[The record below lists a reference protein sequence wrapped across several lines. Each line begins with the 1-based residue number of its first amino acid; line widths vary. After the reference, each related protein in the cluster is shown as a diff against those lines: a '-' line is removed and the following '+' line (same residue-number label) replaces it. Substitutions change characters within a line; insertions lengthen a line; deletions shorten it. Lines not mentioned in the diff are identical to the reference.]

1 MLWLVLTRWD
11 RGRLE
16 QSKPLIEPYLKGKK
30 KGKRKKESMSSGWKN
45 EREKKERKIMNKEDR
60 RGLDRLK
67 IERQSM
73 QKFEES
79 H

>member
-1 MLWLVLTRWD
+1 
-11 RGRLE
+11 
-16 QSKPLIEPYLKGKK
+16 
-30 KGKRKKESMSSGWKN
+30 MSSGWKN
-45 EREKKERKIMNKEDR
+45 EREKKERKIMNKEDI

>member
-1 MLWLVLTRWD
+1 M
-11 RGRLE
+11 
-16 QSKPLIEPYLKGKK
+16 KPLIEPYLKGKK
-30 KGKRKKESMSSGWKN
+30 KEREKKESMSSGWKN
-45 EREKKERKIMNKEDR
+45 EREKKERKIVNKEDI

>member
-1 MLWLVLTRWD
+1 MGQREV
-11 RGRLE
+11 GV
-16 QSKPLIEPYLKGKK
+16 IEASHRAIFERKK

-45 EREKKERKIMNKEDR
+45 EREKKERKIMNKEDI

-67 IERQSM
+67 IKRQSM

>member
-1 MLWLVLTRWD
+1 
-11 RGRLE
+11 
-16 QSKPLIEPYLKGKK
+16 
-30 KGKRKKESMSSGWKN
+30 MSFGWKN
-45 EREKKERKIMNKEDR
+45 EREKKERKIMNKEDI